1 MTRKIDLNASQI
13 ASIQSSNQATCDGI
27 TVPPGI
33 AAQTS
38 FVYFA
43 AFDGTNNDKDNVP
56 RGELCTNVAQLWQQY
71 EARRAAAPAG
81 TSFGGGY
88 YKGPGTP
95 GTLSQSSWLPERV
108 TEQVI
113 AAAEDAYHDFCSQA
127 VAAGAGQ
134 NVAVALTSFS
144 RGGASAAIFSQ
155 MIFERGLLNP
165 DTRQQLVPAKM
176 VPVVGGVIFDPVM
189 SGVNKILAYPPN
201 VRNLVDLRALN
212 EYRYFFK
219 GAEYRH
225 HPPSIINT
233 YNVYGNHCD
242 VGGSYDNG
250 LAGLTLATATRLLQ
264 QLGLPVANVPPQR
277 TFRPSDIAV
286 HTEEYDNS
294 GNKIWDVTNE
304 DGFSFADVRLM
315 DGVGSPASPDL
326 SGRDR
331 FIMYNGD
338 VMYLS

>member
-1 MTRKIDLNASQI
+1 MTRKIDLSASQI

-27 TVPPGI
+27 KVPSAI
-33 AAQTS
+33 TTQTS

-71 EARRAAAPAG
+71 EAEQAAAPAS
-81 TSFGGGY
+81 TRFGGGY

-95 GTLSQSSWLPERV
+95 GTLSQSSWRPERV

-134 NVAVALTSFS
+134 DVAVALTSFS

-165 DTRQQLVPAKM
+165 ATRAQLIPAKM

-189 SGVNKILAYPPN
+189 TGVEKTLAYPPN
-201 VRNLVDLRALN
+201 VRNLVVLRALN
-212 EYRYFFK
+212 EYRYLFK

-225 HPPSIINT
+225 HPSSIINT
-233 YNVYGNHCD
+233 YDIYGNHCD

-250 LAGLTLATATRLLQ
+250 LAGLTLATAARLLK
-264 QLGLPVANVPPQR
+264 QLGLLIGDVPAQR

-286 HTEEYDNS
+286 HTEEYDNF

-304 DGFSFADVRLM
+304 DGFSFADVRLV

-326 SGRDR
+326 SGRNR

-338 VMYLS
+338 VMY

>member
-13 ASIQSSNQATCDGI
+13 ASIQSGNQATCDGI
-27 TVPPGI
+27 TVPQGI
-33 AAQTS
+33 TARTS

-71 EARRAAAPAG
+71 DAGRAAAPAG
-81 TSFGGGY
+81 TAFGGGY
-88 YKGPGTP
+88 YKGPGAQ
-95 GTLSQSSWLPERV
+95 GTLSQSAALPERV

-113 AAAEDAYHDFCSQA
+113 VAAEDAYHNCCSQA

-134 NVAVALTSFS
+134 DVAVVLTSFS

-165 DTRQQLVPAKM
+165 DTRQELVPAKK

-189 SGVNKILAYPPN
+189 TGVSKSLAYPPN

-212 EYRYFFK
+212 EYRYLFR
-219 GAEYRH
+219 GAEYRN

-233 YNVYGNHCD
+233 YDVYGNHCD
-242 VGGSYDNG
+242 VGGGYDSG

-264 QLGLPVANVPPQR
+264 QLGLPIAKVPPQR
-277 TFRPSDIAV
+277 VFRPGEIAV
-286 HTEEYDNS
+286 HTEEYDAY

-315 DGVGSPASPDL
+315 EGIGSPASPNL
-326 SGRDR
+326 AGRDR
-331 FIMYNGD
+331 FVMYNGD
-338 VMYLS
+338 IIYLS

>member
-1 MTRKIDLNASQI
+1 MTRKIDLSASQI
-13 ASIQSSNQATCDGI
+13 ASIQSSNRATCDGI
-27 TVPPGI
+27 TVPQAISAP
-33 AAQTS
+33 TS

-71 EARRAAAPAG
+71 DAGRAAAPAG
-81 TSFGGGY
+81 TTFGGGY
-88 YKGPGTP
+88 YKGPGAP
-95 GTLSQSSWLPERV
+95 GTLSQSAWLPERV

-113 AAAEDAYHDFCSQA
+113 AAAEDAYHNVCSQA
-127 VAAGAGQ
+127 VVAGTVQ
-134 NVAVALTSFS
+134 DVAVVLTSFS

-189 SGVNKILAYPPN
+189 TGVNKSLAYPTN

-212 EYRYFFK
+212 EYRYLFK

-233 YNVYGNHCD
+233 YNIYGNHCD
-242 VGGSYDNG
+242 VGGSYDSG

-264 QLGLPVANVPPQR
+264 QLGLPIADVPPQR
-277 TFRPSDIAV
+277 AFRPSEIAV
-286 HTEEYDNS
+286 HTEEYDAS
-294 GNKIWDVTNE
+294 GSKIWDVSNE
-304 DGFSFADVRLM
+304 DGFSFADLRLM
-315 DGVGSPASPDL
+315 DGIGSPASPDL

-338 VMYLS
+338 IVYLS

>member
-1 MTRKIDLNASQI
+1 MTRKIDLSTTQI
-13 ASIQSSNQATCDGI
+13 ESIRGNNQATCDGI
-27 TVPPGI
+27 TVPRGI
-33 AAQTS
+33 TAQTS

-71 EARRAAAPAG
+71 DTGRTAAPAG
-81 TSFGGGY
+81 TIFGGGY
-88 YKGPGTP
+88 YKGPGAP

-127 VAAGAGQ
+127 AVAGAGQ
-134 NVAVALTSFS
+134 DVAVVLTSFS

-176 VPVVGGVIFDPVM
+176 VPVVGGIIFDPVM
-189 SGVNKILAYPPN
+189 TGVNKSLAYPPN

-212 EYRYFFK
+212 EYRYLFK

-225 HPPSIINT
+225 HRPSIINT

-242 VGGSYDNG
+242 VGGSYDSG
-250 LAGLTLATATRLLQ
+250 LAGLTLGTATRLLQ
-264 QLGLPVANVPPQR
+264 QLGLPIANVPPQR
-277 TFRPSDIAV
+277 TFQSSEIAV
-286 HTEEYDNS
+286 HTEEYDAF
-294 GNKIWDVTNE
+294 GNKIWDVSNE

-315 DGVGSPASPDL
+315 DGIGSPASPDL

-338 VMYLS
+338 IIYLS

>member
-1 MTRKIDLNASQI
+1 MTRKIDLSASQI
-13 ASIQSSNQATCDGI
+13 ASIQSSNQATCDGV
-27 TVPPGI
+27 TVRSGI
-33 AAQTS
+33 GAQTS

-71 EARRAAAPAG
+71 EAGRAAAPAG
-81 TSFGGGY
+81 TRFGGGY

-113 AAAEDAYHDFCSQA
+113 AAADDAYHDFCSQA
-127 VAAGAGQ
+127 VAAGAVQ
-134 NVAVALTSFS
+134 DLAVALTSFS

-165 DTRQQLVPAKM
+165 DTREQVVPAKM
-176 VPVVGGVIFDPVM
+176 VPVIGGVIFDPVM
-189 SGVNKILAYPPN
+189 TGVNKTLAYPPN

-212 EYRYFFK
+212 EYRYSFK

-264 QLGLPVANVPPQR
+264 QLGLPIANVPPQR

-286 HTEEYDNS
+286 HTEEYDNN

-338 VMYLS
+338 IIYLS

>member
-13 ASIQSSNQATCDGI
+13 ASIQSRNQATCDGI

-33 AAQTS
+33 TTPTS

-71 EARRAAAPAG
+71 PAAAAG
-81 TSFGGGY
+81 TRFGGGY

-134 NVAVALTSFS
+134 EVAVVLTSFS
-144 RGGASAAIFSQ
+144 RGGASAAIFAQ

-165 DTRQQLVPAKM
+165 DTRQQLIPAKM

-189 SGVNKILAYPPN
+189 TGVSKTLAYPPN

-212 EYRYFFK
+212 EYRYMFK
-219 GAEYRH
+219 GGEYRH

-242 VGGSYDNG
+242 IGGSYDNG
-250 LAGLTLATATRLLQ
+250 LAGLTLTTATRLLQ
-264 QLGLPVANVPPQR
+264 QLGLPIADVPPQR
-277 TFRPSDIAV
+277 SFSPSDIAV
-286 HTEEYDNS
+286 HSEEYDNY
-294 GNKIWDVTNE
+294 GHKVWDVTNE

-315 DGVGSPASPDL
+315 DGIGAPAAPDL

-331 FIMYNGD
+331 FIMFNGD
-338 VMYLS
+338 IVYLP